1 MKGALLLLANA
12 VIFQSANIKHPR
24 RNQVGRETL
33 KEHDEMMTADPRT
46 LMDSARGDAGP
57 GTVWVP
63 CVRSNPVRVQHD
75 EPIES
80 GLDVALRVAK
90 FPE

>member
-1 MKGALLLLANA
+1 
-12 VIFQSANIKHPR
+12 
-24 RNQVGRETL
+24 
-33 KEHDEMMTADPRT
+33 MMTADPRT
-46 LMDSARGDAGP
+46 LMDSARDDAGP

-63 CVRSNPVRVQHD
+63 RVRSNPVHVQHD